1 MRNAIVLTPS
11 SPRTIIAIGMSPVA
25 DPVRP
30 ATPVTTARTAIA
42 QNATAATRRR
52 GAGRAPGMAG
62 IHRRAAQ
69 SDTPAAMAVAANA
82 GQVEKAKPAGTLG
95 SALGILTTR
104 KVSSAGAAA
113 EPAP

>member
-1 MRNAIVLTPS
+1 MRSAIVLTPRRPS
-11 SPRTIIAIGMSPVA
+11 TISAIGVSPVA

-52 GAGRAPGMAG
+52 GAGNAPGMAG

-69 SDTPAAMAVAANA
+69 SDTPAAAAVAMYA
-82 GQVEKAKPAGTLG
+82 GHVEKAKPASSLG
-95 SALGILTTR
+95 SALGILTTMR
-104 KVSSAGAAA
+104 VSSAGAAA